1 MKSGKRDIQLG
12 VKMPADD
19 FAELKRAADVLGPA
33 AILTNSSVIL
43 GLAKLKA
50 SDVLNPGA
58 APKKT
63 KPRGWG
69 IIGPQESVPRLPQA
83 EDAISSSLPR
93 DLLAHTIVPS
103 LKLVNGTG
111 EVKSLARAG

>member
-1 MKSGKRDIQLG
+1 MISAADLNVLAHLSSHGKVRQSARWNELQTLPACWMKSGKRDIQLG

-63 KPRGWG
+63 KPRG
-69 IIGPQESVPRLPQA
+69 
-83 EDAISSSLPR
+83 
-93 DLLAHTIVPS
+93 
-103 LKLVNGTG
+103 
-111 EVKSLARAG
+111 